1 MTNVNPYKIAKAFLS
16 PNIHPF
22 LDLEGQTPQ
31 GSSSLPFLHYDT
43 ELTMIVVPVTPG
55 SWRPKPQAQV

>member
-1 MTNVNPYKIAKAFLS
+1 MTNVNLCKIAEAFLS

-31 GSSSLPFLHYDT
+31 GSSSLLLLHSDT
-43 ELTMIVVPVTPG
+43 ERT
-55 SWRPKPQAQV
+55 K